1 MRQLRNLN
9 YIELYLNEFEEI
21 LGDIEHIEISGFDI
35 ANSHPSGNLYLLFL
49 DLSGFEVKNGF
60 KIDFSLSID
69 LFTDRVEDLNV
80 KELLDLKEIE
90 EFIQKEFYIKNSSLR
105 ELIENHI
112 DILIANQ
119 NIEINLG
126 GK

>member
-21 LGDIEHIEISGFDI
+21 LGSIEHIEISGFDI
-35 ANSHPSGNLYLLFL
+35 ANNHPSNNLYLLFL

-90 EFIQKEFYIKNSSLR
+90 EFIQKEFYIKDSSLR

-126 GK
+126 GE